1 MQSYVYYKYRLAAM
15 HEIVL
20 YIMTDINR
28 CEYPLYNWVFIYIIY
43 DIIIQYFNHLSI
55 KIELNTCIYICDLLK
70 HELKTWFLSYN
81 VKECGKC
88 STITDTPKMSFLC
101 TFVLICCLIMSPF
114 VIHCLYTSITAS
126 QYTIA
131 LVSSFR

>member
-1 MQSYVYYKYRLAAM
+1 MFITNIDLQPCMKSFYILWLILTDVNIHCKTEYLYILFMILLYSISTIYQSKLNWIRVFTFVTYLNMNLRLA
-15 HEIVL
+15 
-20 YIMTDINR
+20 
-28 CEYPLYNWVFIYIIY
+28 
-43 DIIIQYFNHLSI
+43 
-55 KIELNTCIYICDLLK
+55 
-70 HELKTWFLSYN
+70 FLSYN

-114 VIHCLYTSITAS
+114 VIHCLNTSITAS

>member
-28 CEYPLYNWVFIYIIY
+28 CEYPLYNSLSIY
-43 DIIIQYFNHLSI
+43 DILFMILLYSI
-55 KIELNTCIYICDLLK
+55 STIYQSKIELNTCIYICDLLK
-70 HELKTWFLSYN
+70 NELDLLFLSYN
-81 VKECGKC
+81 VKEC
-88 STITDTPKMSFLC
+88 STITDTPKMWFLC

-114 VIHCLYTSITAS
+114 VILCLYTSITAS